1 MAAEDSEDTGTSR
14 PTPTGAN
21 SYQVNI
27 NRTKTKKW
35 VEAKVQNYDGDDWG
49 ADEYDDDDDDEPEL
63 APEPATAGPAVRT
76 TGTRDSSLPSLRA
89 RKPIAS
95 EYSQRSARESAV
107 IRPDDAEAI
116 TQPSNVSGQMRESS
130 DLSTPKAA
138 FTPGHVKSDS
148 IGSIGRDENFNA
160 TSVINSTEYN
170 DGDDGHQRLLSA
182 SPKLPDV
189 PRMSTFGS
197 NLFPSSRESLSARK
211 SVGETFGGVSS
222 PPATTK
228 HDVVLSSSDS
238 DTNLTAGQ
246 TLASKPFEED
256 KEDAGIRHSANQE
269 APATEIISPVPSKF
283 NSPVDVEKAGSE
295 SPTADPALKAMATPS
310 KDKDSALHADVIAPL
325 RTPSPRAPLRPIPP
339 ADAPEAETTP
349 SKKDSSATQ
358 IGHDSGLHF
367 VPGSVQRQATF
378 NTDTSSP
385 VKDNDFLSDE
395 ILKSLSL
402 SASPTETSNDQFT
415 SKGSQLPGRTGT
427 NDSNNTS
434 QDDDD
439 SWEEDSEKDAQSS
452 NALANIDPIP
462 ELSGGQDV
470 SAGLTAESPA
480 KQSAQS
486 LVPPQSSTLRARFS
500 WEAEERAAQL
510 QPRTSSLPFNAAS
523 AAVQAGRGVGETAS
537 LTEETLRPIGLSPQ
551 VSNGSS
557 QPAARQQSA
566 FEASNLVS
574 SALENESP
582 AVGEANDLTAPEDN
596 ALDQRDLTAV
606 SPTPLSDNDPAAS
619 GVQLRPNSAHSTPSI
634 QQPQAQAMSFRDI
647 MKLGS
652 SGERIAKYNESRE
665 IAALTE
671 SGLEN
676 WLVHMSTE
684 YPDMT
689 LDGPFQNASG
699 FAPGSSAAAQAGLS
713 SPAFQQPQHQQ
724 VLNAGTANSAS
735 SPTSRGRLASLGMP
749 SPVSGSTFGH
759 SGNQIGTK
767 SKELMHSA
775 GKMGKGLLSKGRSK
789 LRGTGDKGEAAP
801 PPSDDPTST
810 TSTTTTTKIDRRK
823 SWGVMMS
830 LGASMRSRGDG
841 DAPPSHHAKTKSKT
855 KAKTK
860 AEVIAANATCNTE
873 QAEEAMAPQIPQ
885 SLPPSGRASRATAGL
900 SRLQIPR
907 TGSRVSPG
915 VQSAPLS
922 SMSCSWGAG
931 NDTSAVIDSTEES
944 LESEPSRFDDSRPY
958 HSFMGLPP
966 IRRGSTFALTS
977 MTKARRAV
985 DRFPID
991 DDDDDDDDEVE
1002 VEVEREEE
1010 EEEEEEEGEVKAEE
1024 EEEEVIEDGE
1034 REREGKHEEQGMERE
1049 RGRDAERER
1058 EQEQERLPESA
1069 TLARA
1074 IDMALDGE
1082 ATLQAHP
1089 RASYSSQEPTLL
1101 AMPDLHGHG
1110 VTYPERSTDF
1120 SKDIVT
1126 DFDTI
1131 IAKNTQL
1138 RDMEK
1143 GQHQRPAPNLGP
1155 PTQNARDITTHTNA
1169 SLPPPI
1175 VNPSQRLPASGPW
1188 RLEESKLTVPP
1199 TPVAKYRAVTDAP
1212 SDHFMYGFDKEI
1224 SMLSPDS
1231 ATLEK
1236 QDLPIFQAPTQL
1248 QFQEQVA
1255 YQSAQAAAQHST
1267 QTSMGPH
1274 SFRHASDVPPSSAQR
1289 WPELFACAPDEGAL
1303 SGLHNGHQGYQGPF
1317 ESQPHNAPY
1326 ESQSYHAPQEFQPHD
1341 APYESQPYHEPY
1353 DSQHYR
1359 PPQVSQPYN
1368 APYETQPYHAQ
1379 HEPQP
1384 YNAPNESRPYHAQ
1397 HESQP
1402 YNARYESQPH
1412 HAPQESLAAHKEET
1426 MMPRYQE
1433 NEYASADAEPLSEE
1447 RGRTNRNFGALK
1459 DFGQKLAR
1467 AASRDR
1473 LADMD
1478 RREQRQTGQEIRGE
1492 GASEMSIVTGSEY
1505 QDQRNHRNRFF
1516 PARSGRMSAGHQEP
1530 RNQAGGAG
1538 RDDES
1543 LQGSRPPSA
1552 PPRASRRSTFGA
1564 GLGGKLVSSGLATSS
1579 RPNAAQ
1585 GVLAHSQTFHEAQS
1599 TAPDNKKKRFS
1610 GLAKTL
1616 NRFSRHKQEERPA
1629 STEQPRATL
1638 EPLLEPP
1645 APPFQRLGHRR
1656 ASTTS
1661 SFETG
1666 SQHLPT
1672 DRDPVRRGAR
1682 RPPSVSGLISS
1693 MLGRRPPSNLGQ
1705 GEPTG
1710 SGQQASL
1717 QRPGSED
1724 QVLSRDQVSD
1734 QHQDLPFVLPHP
1746 LELFPASAPPTRGGE
1761 ADGMRFPSLAMRP
1774 AQTSRPSSRGVVAPL
1789 PEKGRDLGVGCQD
1802 TAPAGDY
1809 EPRPPP
1815 QDHHHY
1821 SEPISEPIETS
1832 YLPAYTDQNYYD
1844 PPDALG
1850 QFNTAVAGEWMR
1862 PFTVSPELSTA
1873 SDWAST
1879 RHHTAVSQDFGINS
1893 RGSGPS
1899 AMQDGNNAG
1908 IVNIQTQEA
1917 VPAEHL
1923 AREPLH
1929 YFKPN
1934 SENPPTAPLALEQQ
1948 YSEYPSRGGSSSEVA
1963 YPGGNV
1969 QARMVSNPQVGGA
1982 GLNSAGMPQSGA
1994 WYVQQHQQYQPR
2006 RPEEGTSQQEQRLSM
2021 QHVSAGSSAHP
2032 SQQSLAAE
2040 SHQANEG
2047 TDSKW
2052 KGLRKRMSQQM
2063 LSLGQLGSTE
2073 KKPELEKKEKGSSIN
2088 EINNNSKHKILGAF
2102 KRKSKQLDA
2111 QLMAQQQQIVHPH
2124 HQPTASQSASQA
2136 GSISRSLLQGSMHAP
2151 GPESQRGSSVD
2162 GYASQQQQQAPPEP
2176 QYQQVPIPRA
2186 YHAVHGEGVTVP
2198 SAYNVG
2204 RRHDAWLAAQQQ
2216 QQQQQQAAQVPP
2228 PLPQSFRAA
2237 SSQQVSPP
2245 MSQSS
2250 FSRAE
2255 SVSSFGMVG
2264 TAWPPQPPSPGD
2276 RRGSS
2281 RLGHNM
2287 GSPPSHASAE
2297 PGRDVQTY
2305 TQTMQNTHDDTFL
2318 PPTSN
2323 KGHFTNTR
2331 VAGNVRHHRAA
2342 SNDGSGPLQRIS
2354 LPPTPQP
2361 EPGTA
2366 MNKHNKAVVTKANAT
2381 TAAPPRKTPLF
2392 GVDVHKAN
2400 QHHDLD
2406 NLYDATPRMNINHD
2420 GKNRNTT
2427 REEYS
2432 EDHDSGATTA
2442 TTKTVHAAAELEDTF
2457 GAHERRSRLAGQE
2470 DKIWCNPED
2479 DVNFRPPMAAT
2490 SYPGQEWN
2498 PYEGVDFADGKDE

>member
-1 MAAEDSEDTGTSR
+1 MIARNDGAFQVEQAPPDPSLSR

-49 ADEYDDDDDDEPEL
+49 ADEYDDDDDDEPES
-63 APEPATAGPAVRT
+63 APEPATAGPAGPAVRT

-95 EYSQRSARESAV
+95 EYNLRPARESAV
-107 IRPDDAEAI
+107 IGPDHTEAI
-116 TQPSNVSGQMRESS
+116 AQPSNVSGQTEESS
-130 DLSTPKAA
+130 DLSMPKAV

-148 IGSIGRDENFNA
+148 IGSIGRDDKFNA
-160 TSVINSTEYN
+160 TSVIKSTEYN
-170 DGDDGHQRLLSA
+170 DGDDGHQQLLSA

-189 PRMSTFGS
+189 PRMSAFDS
-197 NLFPSSRESLSARK
+197 NLLPFNRESLSARK

-222 PPATTK
+222 PSATTE
-228 HDVVLSSSDS
+228 HDMVFSSSDS
-238 DTNLTAGQ
+238 DTILTAGQ
-246 TLASKPFEED
+246 TLTSKPYEED
-256 KEDAGIRHSANQE
+256 KEDVEIRPSANQE
-269 APATEIISPVPSKF
+269 VPATEIISPVPSKL
-283 NSPVDVEKAGSE
+283 NSPTDVEKAGLE

-325 RTPSPRAPLRPIPP
+325 RTASPRAPLRPIPP

-358 IGHDSGLHF
+358 IGHDSGLRF
-367 VPGSVQRQATF
+367 VPGSVQQQATF
-378 NTDTSSP
+378 NTETSSP

-402 SASPTETSNDQFT
+402 SASPAEISNDQFT
-415 SKGSQLPGRTGT
+415 SKDSHLPERTGT
-427 NDSNNTS
+427 NDSNDVS

-439 SWEEDSEKDAQSS
+439 SWEEDSEKDAKPSE
-452 NALANIDPIP
+452 ALANIDPIP
-462 ELSGGQDV
+462 ELP
-470 SAGLTAESPA
+470 GLTDESPT

-486 LVPPQSSTLRARFS
+486 LVPQTSTLRARFS
-500 WEAEERAAQL
+500 WEAEERATQL
-510 QPRTSSLPFNAAS
+510 QPRTSSLPFNAAP

-537 LTEETLRPIGLSPQ
+537 LTEETLRPMIGLSPQ

-574 SALENESP
+574 SALEDESP
-582 AVGEANDLTAPEDN
+582 VVDEANDSTAPEES

-606 SPTPLSDNDPAAS
+606 SPILLCDDDPTS
-619 GVQLRPNSAHSTPSI
+619 GDHLRLNSAHSTPSI

-671 SGLEN
+671 SSLEN
-676 WLVHMSTE
+676 WLVHMSAE

-699 FAPGSSAAAQAGLS
+699 SSAAAQAGS
-713 SPAFQQPQHQQ
+713 SSLASQQPQHQQ
-724 VLNAGTANSAS
+724 VLNASTANSAS

-801 PPSDDPTST
+801 PPSDDPTY
-810 TSTTTTTKIDRRK
+810 TTTIKIDRRK

-841 DAPPSHHAKTKSKT
+841 AAPPSHYAKTKSKT

-860 AEVIAANATCNTE
+860 TEVVAANAACNIE
-873 QAEEAMAPQIPQ
+873 QAVEAMAPRIPQ
-885 SLPPSGRASRATAGL
+885 SPPPSGRASRATAGL

-922 SMSCSWGAG
+922 SLSCSWGAG
-931 NDTSAVIDSTEES
+931 NDTSAVIDSAEES
-944 LESEPSRFDDSRPY
+944 LKSESPRFDDSRRY

-991 DDDDDDDDEVE
+991 DDDDDDD
-1002 VEVEREEE
+1002 EEE
-1010 EEEEEEEGEVKAEE
+1010 EEMVEEQEAGEEGEGEAEE
-1024 EEEEVIEDGE
+1024 AELTKDGE
-1034 REREGKHEEQGMERE
+1034 REREGKHEEQGVERE
-1049 RGRDAERER
+1049 RDRDAERE
-1058 EQEQERLPESA
+1058 QERVPESA

-1082 ATLQAHP
+1082 ATLMAHP

-1101 AMPDLHGHG
+1101 AIPDLHGHG
-1110 VTYPERSTDF
+1110 ATYPERSIDF
-1120 SKDIVT
+1120 GKDIVT

-1143 GQHQRPAPNLGP
+1143 GQHQRSAPDLGP
-1155 PTQNARDITTHTNA
+1155 PTQNARESTIQTNA
-1169 SLPPPI
+1169 PIPPPI

-1199 TPVAKYRAVTDAP
+1199 TPVAKYRPMADAP

-1231 ATLEK
+1231 ATPEK
-1236 QDLPIFQAPTQL
+1236 QDLPAFQAPTQL
-1248 QFQEQVA
+1248 QFQDQVA
-1255 YQSAQAAAQHST
+1255 YQSAQAAAQHNI
-1267 QTSMGPH
+1267 QTSMALH

-1303 SGLHNGHQGYQGPF
+1303 LGLQNGLQGYQGPS

-1326 ESQSYHAPQEFQPHD
+1326 EFQSYHAPQIFQPHS

-1353 DSQHYR
+1353 ESQHYH

-1368 APYETQPYHAQ
+1368 TPYETQPYHAQ
-1379 HEPQP
+1379 YVSRP
-1384 YNAPNESRPYHAQ
+1384 YNALNETQPYHAQ
-1397 HESQP
+1397 HKPQL
-1402 YNARYESQPH
+1402 YNAQYESQPH
-1412 HAPQESLAAHKEET
+1412 HSPHESLAAHKEET

-1433 NEYASADAEPLSEE
+1433 NEYASTDAEPPSEE

-1473 LADMD
+1473 LADTD

-1492 GASEMSIVTGSEY
+1492 EASEMSIVTGSEY
-1505 QDQRNHRNRFF
+1505 QDQRSHRNRFF
-1516 PARSGRMSAGHQEP
+1516 TARPGRTFAGHQDT

-1543 LQGSRPPSA
+1543 LQGSRPSSA
-1552 PPRASRRSTFGA
+1552 APRASRRSTLRA

-1585 GVLAHSQTFHEAQS
+1585 GVLAHSQTFHETQS

-1610 GLAKTL
+1610 GLAKSL

-1629 STEQPRATL
+1629 EQPRAAL

-1661 SFETG
+1661 SFGMG

-1705 GEPTG
+1705 SDPTG
-1710 SGQQASL
+1710 SGQLASL
-1717 QRPGSED
+1717 QRPGSEGRGLPRGQMAD
-1724 QVLSRDQVSD
+1724 E
-1734 QHQDLPFVLPHP
+1734 HQDLPFVLPHP
-1746 LELFPASAPPTRGGE
+1746 LELLPASAPPTRGRE
-1761 ADGMRFPSLAMRP
+1761 ADGMRFRSLAMQP
-1774 AQTSRPSSRGVVAPL
+1774 AQTSRPSSHGVVASL
-1789 PEKGRDLGVGCQD
+1789 PEKRRDFSVGYQD
-1802 TAPAGDY
+1802 TARAGDY
-1809 EPRPPP
+1809 QSRLPP

-1821 SEPISEPIETS
+1821 SERISEPIVTS

-1862 PFTVSPELSTA
+1862 PFTVSPDLSTA
-1873 SDWAST
+1873 SVWAST

-1899 AMQDGNNAG
+1899 ATQDGNNAG

-1923 AREPLH
+1923 TGEPLH

-1948 YSEYPSRGGSSSEVA
+1948 YFEYPSRSEVA
-1963 YPGGNV
+1963 YPGGSV
-1969 QARMVSNPQVGGA
+1969 QARIVSNPQVGGA
-1982 GLNSAGMPQSGA
+1982 GLNSAGMLQSGA
-1994 WYVQQHQQYQPR
+1994 WYAQQLQQYQSR
-2006 RPEEGTSQQEQRLSM
+2006 RPEEDTSQQEQRLSM
-2021 QHVSAGSSAHP
+2021 QHVSTGSFAHP

-2047 TDSKW
+2047 MDCKW

-2063 LSLGQLGSTE
+2063 LSLGQLATTE
-2073 KKPELEKKEKGSSIN
+2073 KKPEPENKEKSRSNNNDVGSSIN
-2088 EINNNSKHKILGAF
+2088 EINNNTKHKMIGAF

-2111 QLMAQQQQIVHPH
+2111 QVMAQQQQIVHPH
-2124 HQPTASQSASQA
+2124 HQPTGSQSASQA
-2136 GSISRSLLQGSMHAP
+2136 GSISRSLLQGSVHAP

-2162 GYASQQQQQAPPEP
+2162 GHASQQQQQAPPEP
-2176 QYQQVPIPRA
+2176 QYQQVPMPRA

-2216 QQQQQQAAQVPP
+2216 HQAAQVPP

-2245 MSQSS
+2245 ISQSS

-2255 SVSSFGMVG
+2255 SVSSFGMAG

-2276 RRGSS
+2276 RCGSS

-2287 GSPPSHASAE
+2287 GSSPSHALAE
-2297 PGRDVQTY
+2297 PGRDVQTS
-2305 TQTMQNTHDDTFL
+2305 TQTMPNTHDDTFL

-2331 VAGNVRHHRAA
+2331 LAGDVRHHRAV
-2342 SNDGSGPLQRIS
+2342 SNDGSGPLQKISLIS
-2354 LPPTPQP
+2354 LPPAAQP

-2366 MNKHNKAVVTKANAT
+2366 MNKHNKVVTKANAT
-2381 TAAPPRKTPLF
+2381 TAPPRKSPTF
-2392 GVDVHKAN
+2392 GVDVYQAN

-2406 NLYDATPRMNINHD
+2406 NLYDATPRMNMNHD
-2420 GKNRNTT
+2420 GKNT
-2427 REEYS
+2427 RQGHS

-2442 TTKTVHAAAELEDTF
+2442 TKTVHAAAELEDTF
-2457 GAHERRSRLAGQE
+2457 GAHERRIRLAGQE

-2479 DVNFRPPMAAT
+2479 DVDFRPPMAAT

-2498 PYEGVDFADGKDE
+2498 PYEGVDFANSQDE

>member
-1 MAAEDSEDTGTSR
+1 MAAEDTETWTSR

-49 ADEYDDDDDDEPEL
+49 ADEYDDDEDDESEL
-63 APEPATAGPAVRT
+63 APAPATAGPAVRI

-95 EYSQRSARESAV
+95 EYNLRPARESAV
-107 IRPDDAEAI
+107 IGPDDAEAI
-116 TQPSNVSGQMRESS
+116 AQPPNVSGQTEDSS
-130 DLSTPKAA
+130 GLSAPKAV

-148 IGSIGRDENFNA
+148 IGSIGKDDNFNA
-160 TSVINSTEYN
+160 TSIINSTEYN
-170 DGDDGHQRLLSA
+170 DGEDGHERLLSA

-189 PRMSTFGS
+189 PQTSAFGP

-211 SVGETFGGVSS
+211 SVGETFGGVSC
-222 PPATTK
+222 PPATSK

-238 DTNLTAGQ
+238 DTILTAGQ

-256 KEDAGIRHSANQE
+256 KEDAGIRSSANQE

-283 NSPVDVEKAGSE
+283 NSPIDVEKAGLE
-295 SPTADPALKAMATPS
+295 SPTADPTLKAMETSS
-310 KDKDSALHADVIAPL
+310 KDKNPALHADVIAPL

-339 ADAPEAETTP
+339 ADAPEAEPTP

-358 IGHDSGLHF
+358 IGHDSGLRF
-367 VPGSVQRQATF
+367 VPGSVQRQTTF
-378 NTDTSSP
+378 NTETSSP

-402 SASPTETSNDQFT
+402 SASPAETSNNQFT
-415 SKGSQLPGRTGT
+415 RKDSQFPGRTGT
-427 NDSNNTS
+427 NDSNDTS
-434 QDDDD
+434 QDDDN
-439 SWEEDSEKDAQSS
+439 SWEEDSEKDATSS
-452 NALANIDPIP
+452 EAMANIDPIP
-462 ELSGGQDV
+462 ELS
-470 SAGLTAESPA
+470 GLTAESPA

-523 AAVQAGRGVGETAS
+523 PAVQAGRGVGETAS

-551 VSNGSS
+551 VSNGSN
-557 QPAARQQSA
+557 QPAALQQSA
-566 FEASNLVS
+566 FEASNLAS
-574 SALENESP
+574 SALENEP
-582 AVGEANDLTAPEDN
+582 AAVSEANDSTVPDEN
-596 ALDQRDLTAV
+596 ALDQTELTAV
-606 SPTPLSDNDPAAS
+606 SPMPLSDNDPTF
-619 GVQLRPNSAHSTPSI
+619 GDQLRPDSAHSTPSI
-634 QQPQAQAMSFRDI
+634 QQPRAQAMSFRDI

-665 IAALTE
+665 IAALTD

-676 WLVHMSTE
+676 WLVHISAE

-689 LDGPFQNASG
+689 LNGPFQTASG

-713 SPAFQQPQHQQ
+713 SPASQQPQHQQ

-735 SPTSRGRLASLGMP
+735 SPSSRGRLASLGMP

-801 PPSDDPTST
+801 PSDDPAST
-810 TSTTTTTKIDRRK
+810 TSTTTTTTTITTTTKTDRRK

-860 AEVIAANATCNTE
+860 AEVIANAACNTE
-873 QAEEAMAPQIPQ
+873 QAPEAMAPQIPQ
-885 SLPPSGRASRATAGL
+885 SPPPSGRASRATAGL

-944 LESEPSRFDDSRPY
+944 LESEPPRFDDSRPY

-991 DDDDDDDDEVE
+991 DDDDDDD
-1002 VEVEREEE
+1002 EEE
-1010 EEEEEEEGEVKAEE
+1010 EEEEEEDVEGEGEE
-1024 EEEEVIEDGE
+1024 EEEEEEEQEEEEEEKVIEDGE
-1034 REREGKHEEQGMERE
+1034 REREENHEEQGVQRE
-1049 RGRDAERER
+1049 RDRDAEQARV
-1058 EQEQERLPESA
+1058 PESA

-1110 VTYPERSTDF
+1110 ATYYERSTDF

-1138 RDMEK
+1138 RDVEK
-1143 GQHQRPAPNLGP
+1143 EQHQRSAPDLDP
-1155 PTQNARDITTHTNA
+1155 PTQNARETATNTNA
-1169 SLPPPI
+1169 PVLPPI

-1212 SDHFMYGFDKEI
+1212 SDHFMYGFGKEI

-1231 ATLEK
+1231 ATPEK
-1236 QDLPIFQAPTQL
+1236 QDLPAFQAPTQL

-1255 YQSAQAAAQHST
+1255 YQSAQAAAQHNAHA
-1267 QTSMGPH
+1267 SMAPH

-1289 WPELFACAPDEGAL
+1289 WPELFACAPDEGML
-1303 SGLHNGHQGYQGPF
+1303 SGLHNGPQGYHGPF

-1326 ESQSYHAPQEFQPHD
+1326 ESQSYHAPQEYQPHNN
-1341 APYESQPYHEPY
+1341 APYESQPHHE
-1353 DSQHYR
+1353 SQHYH

-1368 APYETQPYHAQ
+1368 APYEAQ
-1379 HEPQP
+1379 
-1384 YNAPNESRPYHAQ
+1384 PYHAQ

-1402 YNARYESQPH
+1402 YNTLYESQPH
-1412 HAPQESLAAHKEET
+1412 HAPQQSLAAHKEET
-1426 MMPRYQE
+1426 VMPRFQE
-1433 NEYASADAEPLSEE
+1433 NEYASADVEPPSEE

-1459 DFGQKLAR
+1459 DFGQRLAR

-1473 LADMD
+1473 LADLD
-1478 RREQRQTGQEIRGE
+1478 RREQRQTGQGFRGE
-1492 GASEMSIVTGSEY
+1492 EASEMSTVTDSEY
-1505 QDQRNHRNRFF
+1505 HHRNRFF
-1516 PARSGRMSAGHQEP
+1516 TARSGRTSAGHQDP

-1564 GLGGKLVSSGLATSS
+1564 GLGGKLGSSGLATSS

-1585 GVLAHSQTFHEAQS
+1585 GVLIHSQTFHEAQS

-1629 STEQPRATL
+1629 STEQPRPAL

-1693 MLGRRPPSNLGQ
+1693 MLGRRPPSDLGQ
-1705 GEPTG
+1705 GDPTG

-1724 QVLSRDQVSD
+1724 QGLSRGQVSD

-1761 ADGMRFPSLAMRP
+1761 ADGMRLPSLAMRP
-1774 AQTSRPSSRGVVAPL
+1774 AQTSRPSSHGVVAPL
-1789 PEKGRDLGVGCQD
+1789 PEKRRDLSVGYQD
-1802 TAPAGDY
+1802 TAPAGDFQ
-1809 EPRPPP
+1809 PRPPP

-1821 SEPISEPIETS
+1821 SEPISEPTETS

-1844 PPDALG
+1844 RPDALSH
-1850 QFNTAVAGEWMR
+1850 FNTAVAGEWMR
-1862 PFTVSPELSTA
+1862 PFTVSPELSTV

-1879 RHHTAVSQDFGINS
+1879 RHHTAVSQDYGINS

-1899 AMQDGNNAG
+1899 ATQDSNNAG
-1908 IVNIQTQEA
+1908 IVNVQTQEA
-1917 VPAEHL
+1917 VPSEHL
-1923 AREPLH
+1923 ARQPLH
-1929 YFKPN
+1929 YFKPS
-1934 SENPPTAPLALEQQ
+1934 SENRAIAPLALEQQ
-1948 YSEYPSRGGSSSEVA
+1948 YSEYPGD
-1963 YPGGNV
+1963 V
-1969 QARMVSNPQVGGA
+1969 QARMAPNTQVGGVA
-1982 GLNSAGMPQSGA
+1982 LNSARLPQSDS
-1994 WYVQQHQQYQPR
+1994 WYSQQPR
-2006 RPEEGTSQQEQRLSM
+2006 PDEDTSQQEQRLSM
-2021 QHVSAGSSAHP
+2021 QQVSAGSSAHP

-2047 TDSKW
+2047 MGSKW
-2052 KGLRKRMSQQM
+2052 KVLRKRMSQQM
-2063 LSLGQLGSTE
+2063 LGLGQLGSTE
-2073 KKPELEKKEKGSSIN
+2073 KKPELEKKEKGNSNSNDISINDTNSSSIN

-2111 QLMAQQQQIVHPH
+2111 QMMTQQQPTVHPH
-2124 HQPTASQSASQA
+2124 HQPTGSQSTSQA
-2136 GSISRSLLQGSMHAP
+2136 GSISRSLLQGPVHVP

-2162 GYASQQQQQAPPEP
+2162 GHASQQQQQQAPPEP
-2176 QYQQVPIPRA
+2176 QYHQVPIPRA

-2216 QQQQQQAAQVPP
+2216 AAHVPPP
-2228 PLPQSFRAA
+2228 PLPQTFRAA
-2237 SSQQVSPP
+2237 SSHQVSPP

-2264 TAWPPQPPSPGD
+2264 SAWPPQPPSPGD

-2287 GSPPSHASAE
+2287 D
-2297 PGRDVQTY
+2297 PGRDVQTS

-2323 KGHFTNTR
+2323 KGHFANTR
-2331 VAGNVRHHRAA
+2331 LAGDSRHHRAA
-2342 SNDGSGPLQRIS
+2342 SNDGSAPLQRIS
-2354 LPPTPQP
+2354 LPPTQLP
-2361 EPGTA
+2361 ELVTA
-2366 MNKHNKAVVTKANAT
+2366 MNKHNKVVTKVNAT
-2381 TAAPPRKTPLF
+2381 TARPRKSPTTF

-2406 NLYDATPRMNINHD
+2406 NLYDATPRMNIHHD
-2420 GKNRNTT
+2420 GKNT
-2427 REEYS
+2427 REGHS
-2432 EDHDSGATTA
+2432 EDHDSGAATIA
-2442 TTKTVHAAAELEDTF
+2442 TTKTVTVHAAAELEDTF

-2498 PYEGVDFADGKDE
+2498 PYEGVDFADSKDE

>member
-1 MAAEDSEDTGTSR
+1 MAAEDNTETRTSR

-49 ADEYDDDDDDEPEL
+49 ADEYDDEEDEEPEL
-63 APEPATAGPAVRT
+63 APAPATTGPAVRT

-95 EYSQRSARESAV
+95 EYNLRPARESAV
-107 IRPDDAEAI
+107 IGPDDAEAI
-116 TQPSNVSGQMRESS
+116 AQPSNVAGQTEESS
-130 DLSTPKAA
+130 HLSAPAA
-138 FTPGHVKSDS
+138 VFTPGHVKSDS
-148 IGSIGRDENFNA
+148 MGSIGKDDNFNA
-160 TSVINSTEYN
+160 TSIINSTEYN
-170 DGDDGHQRLLSA
+170 DSDDGHQRLLSA

-189 PRMSTFGS
+189 PRMSAFGS
-197 NLFPSSRESLSARK
+197 NLFPLSRESLSARK

-222 PPATTK
+222 PSATTK
-228 HDVVLSSSDS
+228 HDVVPSSSDN
-238 DTNLTAGQ
+238 DTILTAGQ
-246 TLASKPFEED
+246 TLASEPFEED
-256 KEDAGIRHSANQE
+256 KEDSRVRSSANQE
-269 APATEIISPVPSKF
+269 APATEIISPVPSRF
-283 NSPVDVEKAGSE
+283 NSPIDVERPGLE
-295 SPTADPALKAMATPS
+295 SPTADPALKAMATLS
-310 KDKDSALHADVIAPL
+310 KDKDSAWHADVIAPL

-349 SKKDSSATQ
+349 SKKDSSATK
-358 IGHDSGLHF
+358 IGLDSGLHF

-378 NTDTSSP
+378 NTETSSP

-402 SASPTETSNDQFT
+402 SASPAETHDDQST
-415 SKGSQLPGRTGT
+415 SKDSHLPGHTGA
-427 NDSNNTS
+427 NDSNDTS
-434 QDDDD
+434 QGDDD
-439 SWEEDSEKDAQSS
+439 SWEEDSEKDAKSS
-452 NALANIDPIP
+452 KALANIDPIP
-462 ELSGGQDV
+462 ELP
-470 SAGLTAESPA
+470 GLTAESPK

-486 LVPPQSSTLRARFS
+486 LVPPQSSLRARFS

-537 LTEETLRPIGLSPQ
+537 LAEETLRPIGLSPQ

-557 QPAARQQSA
+557 QPAIRQQPA
-566 FEASNLVS
+566 FEASSLVS
-574 SALENESP
+574 SALENEP
-582 AVGEANDLTAPEDN
+582 AAVSEANDSTAPEEN

-606 SPTPLSDNDPAAS
+606 SPMPLSDNDSTP
-619 GVQLRPNSAHSTPSI
+619 GDQLRPSSAHSTPSI
-634 QQPQAQAMSFRDI
+634 QQPQAQAMGFRDI

-665 IAALTE
+665 IATLTE

-676 WLVHMSTE
+676 WLVHISAE

-699 FAPGSSAAAQAGLS
+699 FAPGSGAAAQAGLG
-713 SPAFQQPQHQQ
+713 SPASQQPQHQQ

-749 SPVSGSTFGH
+749 SPASGSTFGH

-801 PPSDDPTST
+801 PSDDPAST
-810 TSTTTTTKIDRRK
+810 TSSTTTTTKIDRRK

-860 AEVIAANATCNTE
+860 AEPIANAACNTE
-873 QAEEAMAPQIPQ
+873 QAAEAMAPQIPQ
-885 SLPPSGRASRATAGL
+885 SPPPSGRASRATAGL

-944 LESEPSRFDDSRPY
+944 LESEPPRFDDSRPY

-991 DDDDDDDDEVE
+991 DDDDDDDDDEEEEV
-1002 VEVEREEE
+1002 VVDGEEE
-1010 EEEEEEEGEVKAEE
+1010 EEKGEK
-1024 EEEEVIEDGE
+1024 EEVIEDRE
-1034 REREGKHEEQGMERE
+1034 REREEKHEEQGVERE
-1049 RGRDAERER
+1049 RDRDAKKERV
-1058 EQEQERLPESA
+1058 PESA

-1110 VTYPERSTDF
+1110 ATYPERSTDF

-1138 RDMEK
+1138 RDVEK
-1143 GQHQRPAPNLGP
+1143 GQHQRSAPDLEPPA
-1155 PTQNARDITTHTNA
+1155 QNAREITTQTNA
-1169 SLPPPI
+1169 PVPPPI

-1199 TPVAKYRAVTDAP
+1199 TPVAKYRAVTDAH

-1231 ATLEK
+1231 ATTGK
-1236 QDLPIFQAPTQL
+1236 QDLPAFQAPTQL

-1255 YQSAQAAAQHST
+1255 YQSAQAAAQHNA
-1267 QTSMGPH
+1267 QTSMAPH

-1303 SGLHNGHQGYQGPF
+1303 SGLHNGTRGYHGPF

-1326 ESQSYHAPQEFQPHD
+1326 ESQSYHAPWEFQPHD
-1341 APYESQPYHEPY
+1341 APYASQHYHEPHESQPYHGPHE
-1353 DSQHYR
+1353 SQLYH

-1379 HEPQP
+1379 HESQP
-1384 YNAPNESRPYHAQ
+1384 YNAPYEPQPYHAQ
-1397 HESQP
+1397 HES
-1402 YNARYESQPH
+1402 S
-1412 HAPQESLAAHKEET
+1412 AAHKEEAV
-1426 MMPRYQE
+1426 MPRCQE
-1433 NEYASADAEPLSEE
+1433 NEYASTDAEPPSEE
-1447 RGRTNRNFGALK
+1447 RGRPNRNFGALK

-1492 GASEMSIVTGSEY
+1492 GASEMSIVTSSEY
-1505 QDQRNHRNRFF
+1505 QDQGNHRNRFF
-1516 PARSGRMSAGHQEP
+1516 TARSGRTSAGHQEP

-1585 GVLAHSQTFHEAQS
+1585 GVLVHSQTFHEAQS

-1616 NRFSRHKQEERPA
+1616 NRFSRHKHEDRPA
-1629 STEQPRATL
+1629 L
-1638 EPLLEPP
+1638 EPPLEPP

-1666 SQHLPT
+1666 SQHLPS
-1672 DRDPVRRGAR
+1672 DKGRGAR

-1705 GEPTG
+1705 SDPIG
-1710 SGQQASL
+1710 SGQQVSL

-1724 QVLSRDQVSD
+1724 QGMPRGQVSD

-1761 ADGMRFPSLAMRP
+1761 ADGMRLPSLAMRS
-1774 AQTSRPSSRGVVAPL
+1774 AQTSRPSSHGVAAPL
-1789 PEKGRDLGVGCQD
+1789 PEKRRDLGVGYQD
-1802 TAPAGDY
+1802 TAPAGDFQ
-1809 EPRPPP
+1809 PRPPP
-1815 QDHHHY
+1815 HDHDHHHY

-1844 PPDALG
+1844 RPDALG
-1850 QFNTAVAGEWMR
+1850 HFNTAVAGEWMR
-1862 PFTVSPELSTA
+1862 PFTVSPELSTV

-1879 RHHTAVSQDFGINS
+1879 RHHTAVSQDYGINF
-1893 RGSGPS
+1893 RGPGPP
-1899 AMQDGNNAG
+1899 ATQDGNNAG
-1908 IVNIQTQEA
+1908 VVNFQSQEA
-1917 VPAEHL
+1917 VPADHL

-1934 SENPPTAPLALEQQ
+1934 RENPPTAPFALEQQ
-1948 YSEYPSRGGSSSEVA
+1948 YSEYQPGGGSSSEVA

-1969 QARMVSNPQVGGA
+1969 QARMVSNPQVGVA
-1982 GLNSAGMPQSGA
+1982 GLNSAGLPQSDS
-1994 WYVQQHQQYQPR
+1994 WYSQQPR
-2006 RPEEGTSQQEQRLSM
+2006 PDEDTSQQEQRLSM

-2032 SQQSLAAE
+2032 SQQSLSAE

-2047 TDSKW
+2047 MGSKW
-2052 KGLRKRMSQQM
+2052 KVLRKRMSQQM
-2063 LSLGQLGSTE
+2063 LGLGQLGSTE
-2073 KKPELEKKEKGSSIN
+2073 KKTELEKKEKSSSNNNKISIDDTNSSSIN

-2111 QLMAQQQQIVHPH
+2111 QMMAQQQQTVHPH
-2124 HQPTASQSASQA
+2124 HQPTGSQSASQT
-2136 GSISRSLLQGSMHAP
+2136 GSISRSLLQGPVHVP

-2162 GYASQQQQQAPPEP
+2162 GHASQQQQQAPPEP
-2176 QYQQVPIPRA
+2176 QYHQVPIPRA
-2186 YHAVHGEGVTVP
+2186 YHAVHGEGVTAP

-2216 QQQQQQAAQVPP
+2216 QQQQAAHVPP
-2228 PLPQSFRAA
+2228 PLSQSFRAA
-2237 SSQQVSPP
+2237 SQQVSPP

-2264 TAWPPQPPSPGD
+2264 SAWPPQPPSPGD

-2281 RLGHNM
+2281 HLGHNM
-2287 GSPPSHASAE
+2287 GSPPSHALAE
-2297 PGRDVQTY
+2297 PGRDVQTS
-2305 TQTMQNTHDDTFL
+2305 TQTMQNIHDDTFL

-2331 VAGNVRHHRAA
+2331 LAGGVRHHRAV

-2354 LPPTPQP
+2354 LPPAQQP
-2361 EPGTA
+2361 ELITA
-2366 MNKHNKAVVTKANAT
+2366 MNKHNKVVTKANA
-2381 TAAPPRKTPLF
+2381 TAAPPRKTPPF

-2400 QHHDLD
+2400 QHHDFD

-2420 GKNRNTT
+2420 GSKNT
-2427 REEYS
+2427 REGHS
-2432 EDHDSGATTA
+2432 EDHGFGAPTA
-2442 TTKTVHAAAELEDTF
+2442 TKIVHAAAELEDTF